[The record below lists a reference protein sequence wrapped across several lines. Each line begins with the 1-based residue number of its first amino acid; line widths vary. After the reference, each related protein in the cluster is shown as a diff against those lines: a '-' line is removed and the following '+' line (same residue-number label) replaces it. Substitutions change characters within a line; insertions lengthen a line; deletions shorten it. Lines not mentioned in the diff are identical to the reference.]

1 MTIQAAV
8 SSVVSKAGYSNLG
21 VNAIGQTVT
30 RQLFEK
36 ELTLLWESQFP
47 DHSSWGGPNATVEP
61 TTQDLQRLYDAATGT
76 NGDPVT
82 VNATNFAILVLDL
95 VLETATDARWTPYIN
110 YAKFIAADSGK
121 AYDIGLANSLVT
133 AASGITVSNFIR
145 DQNIDHPKPD
155 LFPNGTTVATEL
167 PNSSGVP
174 AATDTTKAL
183 VELYIG
189 YFNRA
194 PEFSGLKTWEGEIH
208 NKISSGLSF
217 DDALAHVSNQF
228 WPAASVTYS
237 HLTGYSET
245 MTTNAFVTKVYAN
258 VLGRPDAALT
268 DQAGINHWVNALDS
282 GAIKSRGDFMVAI
295 EKGAH
300 DYIKANPNDPVS
312 IHVDAYL
319 ANRTDVGL
327 FFSQEQYSGNL
338 FGDAAVLAGTAA
350 LANVTDKSASV
361 TSSINSIKSGTY
373 MAAAHTDTT
382 IVITGTTDVPTHDAI
397 WV

>member
-1 MTIQAAV
+1 MSIQTAV
-8 SSVVSKAGYSNLG
+8 SGVVSKPGYSSMA
-21 VNAIGQTVT
+21 VNGIGQTIT

-36 ELTLLWESQFP
+36 ELMLWWEGEFP
-47 DHSSWGGPNATVEP
+47 DYSSWGGPNATVEP
-61 TTQDLQRLYDAATGT
+61 TTQELQRLYDAATGA
-76 NGDPVT
+76 NGDPVM
-82 VNATNFAILVLDL
+82 VNATNFSILVLDL
-95 VLETATDARWTPYIN
+95 VLETATDVRWTPYIN
-110 YAKFIAADSGK
+110 LAKFIAADSGHP
-121 AYDIGLANSLVT
+121 YDVGLANSLVT
-133 AASGITVSNFIR
+133 AASGITVSNYIR
-145 DQNIDHPKPD
+145 DQQIEHPKPE
-155 LFPNGTTVATEL
+155 LFPNGATVAPEL
-167 PNSSGVP
+167 PNNSGVP

-194 PEFSGLKTWEGEIH
+194 PEFGGLKTWEGEIH

-327 FFSQEQYSGNL
+327 FFAQEQHSGKF
-338 FGDAAVLAGTAA
+338 FGDAAVVAGTAA
-350 LANVTDKSASV
+350 LANVTDRAASV
-361 TSSINSIKSGTY
+361 TESINSIKSGEY
-373 MAAAHTDTT
+373 MAVANSTIELTGATDIHTPDVF
-382 IVITGTTDVPTHDAI
+382 VI
-397 WV
+397 